1 MEQTNDIS
9 QALSAL
15 SENDS
20 KELIKSLIQTA
31 LKSGK
36 ERNKLNPEETIQK
49 LVEYRQLLNEKHE
62 FKEGDIVTW
71 KPNLKNRTTPNYNE
85 PAIVLEVLESPL
97 FDDST
102 ETGSAYF
109 REPLDIIIGIIAEGE
124 LISFYFDKRKFRP
137 YVKNN

>member
-1 MEQTNDIS
+1 MEQSNDIS
-9 QALSAL
+9 QVLSAL
-15 SENDS
+15 GENDN

-36 ERNKLNPEETIQK
+36 DRNKLNPEETIQK
-49 LVEYRQLLNEKHE
+49 LTEYRQLLNKKYD

-97 FDDST
+97 FDGST
-102 ETGSAYF
+102 ETGSVYF
-109 REPLDIIIGIIAEGE
+109 REPLDVILGVIAEGE
-124 LISFYFDKRKFRP
+124 LISFYFDKRKFQP
-137 YVKNN
+137 YVKK